1 MSSAPPQNPG
11 EPPAP
16 PTHPDTPA
24 QAGPTADDDGYKSA
38 LAGIQAR
45 FARMATAGP
54 LFTTDSGDLFALF
67 LDSLPQS
74 LRQHYTCHAC
84 REFIRKYAGLVTIT
98 DGVATPVMWPPDA
111 DTGLLSNALRALHQA
126 VARAPITGVFL
137 SRDAV
142 WGTPQT
148 GPWHH
153 FAVRP
158 SAALLTQPTLLKTLG
173 QLAADQREERSMLER
188 GLAEFSIDV
197 VRKAYTLLSSGQ
209 LARSDRHVG
218 AARWLLELHERLAPA
233 VGRARENLLWLAAA
247 QAPAGFCHVRS
258 GMLGTLLEDVAAER
272 PFHQI
277 KARFEEKMDP
287 TQYMR
292 PQAAPSAGQVAQAE
306 KVVATLDAAG
316 ALLRR
321 YARLDDVKEFVWR
334 PQPAPAPSPS
344 GGVFSHLLSQSRAP
358 KLELPRQ
365 TLTFEKFRRTVLPGA
380 VTIELQVPG
389 SSGHFMALVTAAKP
403 EAPPILQWD
412 AEESRNPVS
421 WYYHSG
427 VDAEIRERVRAAGG
441 MHEGVDIRASLL
453 WNNRNDLDLHVIT
466 PRGEHI
472 YYANKRSTCSGW
484 LDVDMNVRGETTKP
498 VENIRWARGAAQ
510 RGHYRVYVQ
519 NYRFHEPFQG
529 PTAFKVELEI
539 GGEVCHFEGETAAGR
554 TGVASDVPVF
564 EFHYDPAQQGGSLP
578 RQATRAQ
585 HRSDAQQWNLVPG
598 AWVPLCGITLSPNY
612 WGSRPLEHHG
622 RHAFFLI
629 QGCRDLTADQNRGRG
644 FFVESLRGEFH
655 PIRATLEAFARTSA
669 IAGAQEAEACG
680 LGMSDQKQ
688 SWNAVLRV
696 TTRDSVATYLID
708 RWE

>member
-11 EPPAP
+11 DPPAP
-16 PTHPDTPA
+16 LAP
-24 QAGPTADDDGYKSA
+24 QPTADDDGYKSA
-38 LAGIQAR
+38 LASIQACFTR
-45 FARMATAGP
+45 VAASGP
-54 LFTTDSGDLFALF
+54 LFQTDSGELFTRF
-67 LDSLPQS
+67 LDALPQG

-84 REFIRKYAGLVTIT
+84 RSFFRKYGGLVTVAAES
-98 DGVATPVMWPPDA
+98 GAATPVMWQPGA
-111 DTGLLSNALRALHQA
+111 DCGLLSEALRALHQA

-148 GPWHH
+148 GPWQH

-158 SAALLTQPTLLKTLG
+158 AAALLAQPTLLKTLG
-173 QLAADQREERSMLER
+173 QLAADTREERAMLER
-188 GLAEFSIDV
+188 GLTEFGIDV
-197 VRKAYTLLSSGQ
+197 VRKAHALLGSGQ
-209 LARSDRHVG
+209 LLRADRHLG
-218 AARWLLELHERLAPA
+218 AARWLLELHEKLATT

-306 KVVATLDAAG
+306 KVVSALNAAG
-316 ALLRR
+316 ALMRR

-334 PQPAPAPSPS
+334 PQPAPVANPSAPA
-344 GGVFSHLLSQSRAP
+344 GGVFSHLLSQARTA
-358 KLELPRQ
+358 KLEMPRQ
-365 TLTFEKFRRTVLPGA
+365 TMTFEKFRRTVLPGA

-389 SSGHFMALVTAAKP
+389 TSGHFMALVTADKP

-412 AEESRNPVS
+412 AEEQRNPVS
-421 WYYHSG
+421 WYYHAG

-453 WNNRNDLDLHVIT
+453 WNNRNDLDLHIIT

-498 VENIRWARGAAQ
+498 VENIRWARGVAQ
-510 RGHYRVYVQ
+510 RGPYRVYVQ
-519 NYRFHEPFQG
+519 NYRFHEPSQG

-539 GGEVCHFEGETAAGR
+539 GGEVCHFEGEMAAAR
-554 TGVASDVPVF
+554 TGAASDVTVF
-564 EFHYDPAQQGGSLP
+564 EFHYDPAQQAASLP
-578 RQATRAQ
+578 RNVARVQ

-598 AWVPLCGITLSPNY
+598 AWAPLSGITLSPNY
-612 WGSRPLEHHG
+612 WGARALEHHG
-622 RHAFFLI
+622 RHAFFLV
-629 QGCRDLTADQNRGRG
+629 QGCRDLTADQKRGRG
-644 FFVESLRGEFH
+644 FFVESLRSEFH
-655 PIRATLEAFARTSA
+655 PIRATLEAFARTTE
-669 IAGAQEAEACG
+669 IAGAQEADACG

-688 SWNAVLRV
+688 SWNVVLRV